1 MAMIHSSKRNRTSQQ
16 YTDLPLL
23 GGGKA
28 SAGILEP
35 IANNDVKYTAH
46 ITLSAASPAANTDGV
61 TPRAFAMAT

>member
-1 MAMIHSSKRNRTSQQ
+1 MIKEGKPNQHP
-16 YTDLPLL
+16 DLPVV
-23 GGGKA
+23 GGGRV

-46 ITLSAASPAANTDGV
+46 ITLSAASPAAKTDGE